1 MRVSADQRG
10 TADDGV
16 ATPDLTAAERRKA
29 FLARLDRM
37 SPEERLRASRHEF
50 DCWQRSVWAGH
61 YPEEVPTVNGEV
73 AWIALGLADLD

>member
-10 TADDGV
+10 TTDDGV
-16 ATPDLTAAERRKA
+16 ATPDLTIAERRKA

-50 DCWQRSVWAGH
+50 DRWQRSVWAGR
-61 YPEEVPTVNGEV
+61 YPEEVPVVNGEV
-73 AWIALGLADLD
+73 EWIALGLADLD

>member
-1 MRVSADQRG
+1 MRIGADRSGVSG
-10 TADDGV
+10 DGV
-16 ATPDLTAAERRKA
+16 ATSDLTVAKRREA
-29 FLARLDRM
+29 FLARLRRM